1 MYRNLSYVLQMILM
15 MLDFYLKYK
24 VRERE
29 VEGRKRGK
37 DQNPAIVY
45 EEYLKPIFFREENC
59 WVFKCIAT
67 NWTSFYRQVIV
78 EI

>member
-1 MYRNLSYVLQMILM
+1 MILM

-24 VRERE
+24 VRE

-45 EEYLKPIFFREENC
+45 EEYLKPIFF
-59 WVFKCIAT
+59 
-67 NWTSFYRQVIV
+67 
-78 EI
+78 

>member
-1 MYRNLSYVLQMILM
+1 MILM

-24 VRERE
+24 VREREIE

-45 EEYLKPIFFREENC
+45 EEYLKTILF
-59 WVFKCIAT
+59 
-67 NWTSFYRQVIV
+67 
-78 EI
+78 

>member
-1 MYRNLSYVLQMILM
+1 MILM

-45 EEYLKPIFFREENC
+45 EEYQKPIYF
-59 WVFKCIAT
+59 
-67 NWTSFYRQVIV
+67 
-78 EI
+78 

>member
-1 MYRNLSYVLQMILM
+1 MILM

-24 VRERE
+24 VRERERE

-45 EEYLKPIFFREENC
+45 EEYLKTIFF
-59 WVFKCIAT
+59 
-67 NWTSFYRQVIV
+67 
-78 EI
+78 

>member
-1 MYRNLSYVLQMILM
+1 MILM

-24 VRERE
+24 VREKEIE

-45 EEYLKPIFFREENC
+45 EKYLKTIFSEM
-59 WVFKCIAT
+59 K
-67 NWTSFYRQVIV
+67 IV
-78 EI
+78 GFLNVSLKSHTHY